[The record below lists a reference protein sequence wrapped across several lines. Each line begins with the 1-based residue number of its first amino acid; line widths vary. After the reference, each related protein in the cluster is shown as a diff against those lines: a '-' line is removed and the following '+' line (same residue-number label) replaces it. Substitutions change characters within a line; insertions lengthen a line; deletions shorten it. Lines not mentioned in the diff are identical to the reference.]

1 MLLNGRNN
9 NNRCL
14 ERNLES
20 LGNHW
25 RLKKKTSRP
34 GWSLLGSTVL
44 TNYLLEEATE
54 IQTLLQWFASGNWA
68 WEGQK
73 GRNPRGI
80 GFAGIPFGVRETWDQ
95 ILPVRPLSCCWI
107 WARYITFLGFYI
119 FLLLWSQSNWLSIQ
133 RVRTKVNHSR
143 KALSIVP
150 SMNLSGYLSV
160 CDFKRQVK
168 KNF

>member
-1 MLLNGRNN
+1 MFRKESWILRQSLKIKKEDKQARLVPAWKHGADELLTGGSNRNSDASAMI
-9 NNRCL
+9 CVWEL
-14 ERNLES
+14 S
-20 LGNHW
+20 LGGTEG
-25 RLKKKTSRP
+25 KKP
-34 GWSLLGSTVL
+34 
-44 TNYLLEEATE
+44 
-54 IQTLLQWFASGNWA
+54 
-68 WEGQK
+68 K
-73 GRNPRGI
+73 GDRICGYT
-80 GFAGIPFGVRETWDQ
+80 FGVRETWDQ